1 MLTGRESGGR
11 TEMKNEQEEK
21 TMMLTILGCA
31 VAVGLLTNV
40 VKKTMR

>member
-1 MLTGRESGGR
+1 MRTGRDSGGR
-11 TEMKNEQEEK
+11 KDRKIEQEEK

-40 VKKTMR
+40 VKKTM